1 MADYDPLGH
10 IAAVDG
16 FDAATIAAL
25 AGGNTKRL
33 LGL

>member
-1 MADYDPLGH
+1 MAEFDPVGH
-10 IAAVDG
+10 IASVDG

-25 AGGNTKRL
+25 VGGNAKRL